1 MMKPNQMYREETSMK
16 DKDFLYIWN
25 QKKSSPNAFSG
36 FYLLFNLIPIFKTE
50 KGLSSVI
57 TNLKYLYDVH
67 MYKNMQKLHKL
78 FFISLR
84 SVATVSNILLF
95 IN

>member
-1 MMKPNQMYREETSMK
+1 MMKPNQMYRKETSIQ

-25 QKKSSPNAFSG
+25 QKKSIPNSFSG
-36 FYLLFNLIPIFKTE
+36 FYLLLVFNLIPIFKTE

-57 TNLKYLYDVH
+57 KNLKYLYDVH

-78 FFISLR
+78 F
-84 SVATVSNILLF
+84 LF
-95 IN
+95 LYVQ